1 MNTSSNAL
9 IIFQKNILKGKVKTR
24 LAATVGD
31 DNAMAVFRFLV
42 DHTYSIAAATD
53 AHKFLFYSDFI
64 EPVSLAPE
72 NFIAMVQEG
81 DSLGE
86 RMSNAFKIVFQA
98 GYSNVIII
106 GTDCYEL
113 NASIVNE
120 AFEKMEENDFVV
132 GPAMDG
138 GYYLLGMKQHSDM
151 VFENKQWSTDKVF
164 SDTLKD
170 IHSMGKL
177 CFQTKSLSDI
187 DTEADLGELKRLL
200 AVNSK

>member
-120 AFEKMEENDFVV
+120 AFEKM
-132 GPAMDG
+132 DG